1 MLSGGDL
8 LFLNRFSGR
17 VCGFVVVGVGVIER
31 RSERTSDSTLDRER
45 IERLH
50 DPRVGTAA
58 SSEEDVGLAIEHH
71 QDGNPWHGARAF
83 VVTQVHG
90 HSHAT
95 HRAALQ
101 IEDGDVGRSG
111 HDDIGDI
118 ATIATH
124 GETGFWPAQS
134 GDDFVD
140 DPLGVGCDQDMHKK
154 NLAARR
160 PNVEEMPRDLSKSA
174 QIVHIVGQQWHPM
187 NGSVAGVCDEWSDD
201 SFFGIGKGA

>member
-17 VCGFVVVGVGVIER
+17 VVGFVGGVIER
-31 RSERTSDSTLDRER
+31 RSERTGHTTLDRER

-50 DPRVGTAA
+50 DPGIGAAAA
-58 SSEEDVGLAIEHH
+58 SEKYIGLAVEHH
-71 QDGNPWHGARAF
+71 QDRNPRHRAGAF

-160 PNVEEMPRDLSKSA
+160 PNLEEMTRDLAKSA
-174 QIVHIVGQQWHPM
+174 QIVHIVGQ
-187 NGSVAGVCDEWSDD
+187 
-201 SFFGIGKGA
+201 

>member
-1 MLSGGDL
+1 MLSGGDW
-8 LFLNRFSGR
+8 LFLNRVGLRFG
-17 VCGFVVVGVGVIER
+17 GFVVFVVGVIER
-31 RSERTSDSTLDRER
+31 RGERTGHATLDRKR
-45 IERLH
+45 IEWLH

-58 SSEEDVGLAIEHH
+58 SSEEDVGLAVEHH
-71 QDGNPWHGARAF
+71 QDGNPWHGAGAF

-90 HSHAT
+90 HSHAS

-111 HDDIGDI
+111 HDDIGDV

-140 DPLGVGCDQDMHKK
+140 HPLGVGSDQDMHKK

-160 PNVEEMPRDLSKSA
+160 PNLEEMPRDLAKSA
-174 QIVHIVGQQWHPM
+174 EIVHVVGQQWHAV
-187 NGSVAGVCDEWSDD
+187 NGRIAGVGDEWSNDP
-201 SFFGIGKGA
+201 FFGVGKGA